1 MPPSDRT
8 SSGDPASDVPE
19 AAGAYR
25 PPFPQ
30 QEPQTLA
37 GILVP
42 VVDACRNIKAMLGV
56 SIYRVFL
63 VHGYWTGAS
72 GRRGRGVGKLVVTSR
87 REILPIP
94 RVRDLNTVRRV
105 SNPMGMTEEGDIVV
119 DQVSA
124 RYTEDDLTGKTPDL
138 IEPGTPRTNRKGTEF
153 WYEVQENRPSSPAP
167 PPRRFSPPT
176 ATPML
181 TRGGLQWTVVL
192 TKQAYDRGRSGD
204 VDDPRA
210 E

>member
-1 MPPSDRT
+1 MPNDRT
-8 SSGDPASDVPE
+8 RSGDPASDIPE

-30 QEPQTLA
+30 QEPGTLA
-37 GILVP
+37 GRLVN
-42 VVDACRNIKAMLGV
+42 VVDTCRNIKAMLGV

-63 VHGYWTGAS
+63 VHGYWTGAG
-72 GRRGRGVGKLVVTSR
+72 GRRGRGAGKLVITSR
-87 REILPIP
+87 VEIVPIP
-94 RVRDLNTVRRV
+94 RVRDLNAVRRV
-105 SNPMGMTEEGDIVV
+105 ANPMGTTEEGDIIV
-119 DQVSA
+119 DQISA

-138 IEPGTPRTNRKGTEF
+138 IDPGTPRTDRRSMVF
-153 WYEVQENRPSSPAP
+153 WYEVQENRPSSPVP

-192 TKQAYDRGRSGD
+192 TKQGYDAGRTGD
-204 VDDPRA
+204 VDDARA